1 MRYGNC
7 QGGIIVSELVRVISI
22 SNHGDS
28 FQFDYSSPAMILS
41 QKTTLQGDVANEYVI
56 FTYKYAL
63 LFDFSILFSA
73 VSCIG

>member
-56 FTYKYAL
+56 FT
-63 LFDFSILFSA
+63 
-73 VSCIG
+73 